1 MKNKQL
7 WPKNSGKSQPERGEG
22 LLTYKQQEKDLL
34 KVKKLHTGFY
44 IEGKFHHAIEDI
56 NLKVK
61 PKEVVCVV
69 GESGCGKSVMSL
81 SIMQLLPKGISKI
94 SEGEILFNGEDLAKK
109 TEKEMNKVRGRD
121 IAMIFQE
128 PMTALNPVF
137 TIGYQLQEVLF
148 NHSNINK
155 IDARKRAIELLRE
168 VGIPRAEK
176 IIDEYP
182 HQLSGGMR
190 QRVMIAIAI
199 ALHPK
204 LLIADEPT
212 TALDVTVQ
220 AQILELLKD
229 IQEKEDMAIMLIT
242 HDLGVVADI
251 ADRVI
256 VMYAGQIV
264 EEAKVVDLFT
274 KPKHPYTEALLKSIP
289 RMEEVTD
296 KLNTIQGVVPPI
308 TNMPEV
314 GCRFVDRCHKAFD
327 SCKKVSPQLGNVN
340 GDQHLARCLLYE
352 KCYPSDYSE
361 EKEEISL

>member
-1 MKNKQL
+1 MN
-7 WPKNSGKSQPERGEG
+7 NR
-22 LLTYKQQEKDLL
+22 QENELL
-34 KVKKLHTGFY
+34 KINNLHTGFTVDG
-44 IEGKFHHAIEDI
+44 ELHHAVADVSFD
-56 NLKVK
+56 VK

-81 SIMQLLPKGISKI
+81 SIMQLLPKINSEISA
-94 SEGEILFNGEDLAKK
+94 GEILFKGEDLTKK
-109 TEKEMNKVRGRD
+109 TVKEMNKVRGKD

-137 TIGYQLQEVLF
+137 TVGSQLQEVFF
-148 NHSNINK
+148 NHTK
-155 IDARKRAIELLRE
+155 ISKNEAREKGIELLRQ

-190 QRVMIAIAI
+190 QRVMIAISI

-242 HDLGVVADI
+242 HDLGVVAEM
-251 ADRVI
+251 ADKVI
-256 VMYAGQIV
+256 VMYAGQVV
-264 EEAKVVDLFT
+264 ETTNVVDLFT
-274 KPKHPYTEALLKSIP
+274 KPKHPYTEALLSSIP
-289 RMEEVTD
+289 RMDEKAD
-296 KLNTIQGVVPPI
+296 KLNTIGGIVPSLK
-308 TNMPEV
+308 NMPQV
-314 GCRFVDRCHKAFD
+314 GCRFADRCPKAFGD
-327 SCKKVSPQLGNVN
+327 CTKVTPRLAEVDN
-340 GDQHLARCLLYE
+340 GHAARCLLYDA
-352 KCYPSDYSE
+352 CYPDE
-361 EKEEISL
+361 HVKEKEEVRL